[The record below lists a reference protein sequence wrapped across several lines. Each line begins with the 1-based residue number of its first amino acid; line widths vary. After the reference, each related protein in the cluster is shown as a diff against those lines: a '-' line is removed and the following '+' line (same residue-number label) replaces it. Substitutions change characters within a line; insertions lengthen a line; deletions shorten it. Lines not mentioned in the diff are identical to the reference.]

1 MDFLF
6 DIPFVFRVLLSLVV
20 ILVANKL
27 LKQLL
32 LSLLIGTIGLALW
45 CGHSF
50 ETILSISWERFSSL
64 DNLLLMMVVAQ
75 VIWLSTQ
82 MAKTGTMS
90 ELVNSVR
97 TLVSRRTA
105 MAVLPAVIG
114 LLPMPGGAIFSAPL
128 VDDCDRDNSIEP
140 LLKTKINYWF
150 RHLWEYWW
158 PLYPGVLMAIAITG
172 LPMPT
177 FMIMQLPLS
186 LLSVLAG
193 YIFLLRKV
201 ENSSC
206 PPGAEEGKRAAIKK
220 IFGLLRPIIIIITAY
235 IPIRLFLPFIADT
248 NKYLPMIIGICLA
261 QIFLQV
267 NRPLRLSDWKDILFS
282 KKALTM
288 AVLAGIIRV
297 YGAFIEAQL
306 VDGTLLMSHVRNEL
320 ISWNIPLLLVM
331 IMIPFISGITTGIAI
346 GFVGASFPIVMTLMG
361 ENPAY
366 GTLLS
371 TTLLAYASG
380 YVGMLLSPV
389 HVCLIVTNQHFK
401 TSLAG
406 SIFKLT
412 RPALIVIAGSV
423 SLYLL
428 IRYVIY

>member
-6 DIPFVFRVLLSLVV
+6 DIPYVVRVLSTLVI
-20 ILVANKL
+20 ILIVNKL
-27 LKQLL
+27 IKQLL
-32 LSLLIGTIGLALW
+32 LSLLIGTVALAVW

-50 ETILSISWERFSSL
+50 ETILSIAWERFSSL
-64 DNLLLMMVVAQ
+64 DNLLLMLVVSQ

-82 MAKTGTMS
+82 MAKTGTMT

-97 TLVSRRTA
+97 TLVSQRTA

-128 VDDCDRDNSIEP
+128 VDDCDRDKSIRP
-140 LLKTKINYWF
+140 LLKTKINFWF

-177 FMIMQLPLS
+177 FMLMQLPLS
-186 LLSVLAG
+186 LLSVFAG
-193 YIFLLRKV
+193 YIFLLRRVKNTPDTPAGV
-201 ENSSC
+201 ESKSTTL
-206 PPGAEEGKRAAIKK
+206 KK
-220 IFGLLRPIIIIITAY
+220 IAVLVMPIIVIITAY
-235 IPIRLFLPFIADT
+235 LLIRLFLPVLANT
-248 NKYLPMIIGICLA
+248 NKYLPMITGIFLA
-261 QIFLQV
+261 QVLLQV
-267 NRPLRLSDWKDILFS
+267 RRPLNVPDWIKILFS

-306 VDGTLLMSHVRNEL
+306 ADGNLLMAHVRNEL
-320 ISWNIPLLLVM
+320 SSWNIPLLLVM
-331 IMIPFISGITTGIAI
+331 ILIPFISGISTGIAI

-361 ENPAY
+361 ANPDY
-366 GTLLS
+366 GTLLA

-401 TSLAG
+401 TSLTG
-406 SIFKLT
+406 SILKLS
-412 RPALIVIAGSV
+412 RPAVIVVAGSV
-423 SLYLL
+423 CLYFL
-428 IRYVIY
+428 IRYVIF

>member
-6 DIPFVFRVLLSLVV
+6 DIPYVFRVLLSLVV
-20 ILVANKL
+20 ILVVNKL

-32 LSLLIGTIGLALW
+32 LSLLIGTIGLAIW

-50 ETILSISWERFSSL
+50 ETILSISYERFSSL
-64 DNLLLMMVVAQ
+64 DNLLLMLVVAQ

-82 MAKTGTMS
+82 MAKSGTMT

-97 TLVSRRTA
+97 KLVSQRTA

-128 VDDCDRDNSIEP
+128 VDDCDRENHVKP
-140 LLKTKINYWF
+140 LLKTEINFWF

-177 FMIMQLPLS
+177 FMIMQFPLS

-206 PPGAEEGKRAAIKK
+206 ATGAEKGKKATITKV
-220 IFGLLRPIIIIITAY
+220 FGLILPIIIIITSY
-235 IPIRLFLPFIADT
+235 TLIRLFLPFIAET
-248 NKYLPMIIGICLA
+248 NKYLPMIIGIFFA
-261 QIFLQV
+261 QIFLQAS
-267 NRPLRLSDWKDILFS
+267 RSLQFSDWKAILFS

-288 AVLAGIIRV
+288 AILAGIIRI

-306 VDGTLLMSHVRNEL
+306 ADGTLLMGQVRNEL
-320 ISWNIPLLLVM
+320 SSWNIPLLLVM
-331 IMIPFISGITTGIAI
+331 ILIPFISGITTGIAI

-406 SIFKLT
+406 SIFKLIK
-412 RPALIVIAGSV
+412 PALIVIAGSV

-428 IRYVIY
+428 IRYVIF

>member
-6 DIPFVFRVLLSLVV
+6 DIPYVVRVLSTLVI
-20 ILVANKL
+20 ILIVNKL
-27 LKQLL
+27 IKQLL
-32 LSLLIGTIGLALW
+32 ISLLIGTVALAVW
-45 CGHSF
+45 CGHPF
-50 ETILSISWERFSSL
+50 ETILSIAWERFSSL
-64 DNLLLMMVVAQ
+64 DNLLLMLVVSQ

-82 MAKTGTMS
+82 MAKTGTMT

-97 TLVSRRTA
+97 TLVSQRTA

-128 VDDCDRDNSIEP
+128 VDDCDRDKSIRP
-140 LLKTKINYWF
+140 LLKTKINFWF

-177 FMIMQLPLS
+177 FMLMQLPLS
-186 LLSVLAG
+186 LLSVFAG
-193 YIFLLRKV
+193 YIFLLRRVKNASDTPAGV
-201 ENSSC
+201 ESK
-206 PPGAEEGKRAAIKK
+206 AKTLKK
-220 IFGLLRPIIIIITAY
+220 IAVLVMPIIVIITAY
-235 IPIRLFLPFIADT
+235 LLIRLFLPVLANT
-248 NKYLPMIIGICLA
+248 NKYLPMITGIFLA
-261 QIFLQV
+261 QVLLQV
-267 NRPLRLSDWKDILFS
+267 RRPLKVPDWIKILFS

-288 AVLAGIIRV
+288 AILAGIIRV

-306 VDGTLLMSHVRNEL
+306 ADGNLLMAHVRNEL
-320 ISWNIPLLLVM
+320 SSWNIPLLLVM
-331 IMIPFISGITTGIAI
+331 ILIPFISGISTGIAI

-361 ENPAY
+361 ANPDY
-366 GTLLS
+366 GTLLA

-406 SIFKLT
+406 SILKLS
-412 RPALIVIAGSV
+412 RPAVIVVAGSV
-423 SLYLL
+423 CLYFL
-428 IRYVIY
+428 IRYVIF

>member
-1 MDFLF
+1 MDFLL
-6 DIPFVFRVLLSLVV
+6 DVPYVFRVLFSLVI

-50 ETILSISWERFSSL
+50 ETILSIAWKRASSL
-64 DNLLLMMVVAQ
+64 DNLLLMLVVAQ

-82 MAKTGTMS
+82 MSKTGTMT
-90 ELVNSVR
+90 ELVNAVK
-97 TLVSRRTA
+97 TLVSQRTA

-128 VDDCDRDNSIEP
+128 VDDCDRENHIKP

-172 LPMPT
+172 LSMPT
-177 FMIMQLPLS
+177 FMMMQLPLS

-201 ENSSC
+201 ENSDCAANSGREK
-206 PPGAEEGKRAAIKK
+206 GATIRK
-220 IFGLLRPIIIIITAY
+220 IFGLIMPIIVIISVYTL
-235 IPIRLFLPFIADT
+235 IRLFLPFIAGT
-248 NKYLPMIIGICLA
+248 NKYLPMIIGICIS

-267 NRPLRLSDWKDILFS
+267 SRPLRFADWKVILFS

-306 VDGTLLMSHVRNEL
+306 ADGTLLMGHVRNEL
-320 ISWNIPLLLVM
+320 SSWNIPLLLVM
-331 IMIPFISGITTGIAI
+331 ILIPFISGVTTGIAI

-361 ENPAY
+361 ENP
-366 GTLLS
+366 GHGVLLS

-406 SIFKLT
+406 SILKLT
-412 RPALIVIAGSV
+412 RPASIVIAGSV

-428 IRYVIY
+428 IRYVLY

>member
-6 DIPFVFRVLLSLVV
+6 DIPYVVRVLSTLVIILIVNKV
-20 ILVANKL
+20 I
-27 LKQLL
+27 KQLL
-32 LSLLIGTIGLALW
+32 LSLLIGTIALAVW

-50 ETILSISWERFSSL
+50 ETILTISWERFSSL
-64 DNLLLMMVVAQ
+64 DNLLLMLVVSQ

-82 MAKTGTMS
+82 MAKTGTMT

-97 TLVSRRTA
+97 TLVSQRTA

-114 LLPMPGGAIFSAPL
+114 LLPMPGGAVFSAPL
-128 VDDCDRDNSIEP
+128 VDDCDRDKSIRP

-177 FMIMQLPLS
+177 FMLMQLPLS
-186 LLSVLAG
+186 LLSVFAG

-201 ENSSC
+201 KNSSD
-206 PPGAEEGKRAAIKK
+206 AETGSERKITIIKK
-220 IFGLLRPIIIIITAY
+220 IVVLIMPIIVIITAY
-235 IPIRLFLPFIADT
+235 LLIRLFLPVLANT
-248 NKYLPMIIGICLA
+248 NKYLPMITGIFLA
-261 QIFLQV
+261 QILLQV
-267 NRPLRLSDWKDILFS
+267 RRPLNVPDWLKILFS

-306 VDGTLLMSHVRNEL
+306 ADGNLLMAHVRNEL
-320 ISWNIPLLLVM
+320 SSWNIPLLLVM
-331 IMIPFISGITTGIAI
+331 VLIPFISGITTGIAI

-371 TTLLAYASG
+371 TTFLAYASG
-380 YVGMLLSPV
+380 YLGMLLSPV
-389 HVCLIVTNQHFK
+389 HVCLIVTNEHFK

-406 SIFKLT
+406 SILKLS
-412 RPALIVIAGSV
+412 RPAVIVAAGTIC
-423 SLYLL
+423 LYFL
-428 IRYVIY
+428 IRYVIF